1 MPPTVPLKFR
11 SPVVLPLHIVAFSG
25 TLTVGVGFTVSVK
38 LCVRPLQPFADGN
51 TVIVAVTGTVPLL
64 VTVNDGML
72 LPVPVNARPIV
83 LLVFVHV

>member
-1 MPPTVPLKFR
+1 MKFR
-11 SPVVLPLHIVAFSG
+11 SPVVLLLHIAAFSG

-38 LCVRPLQPFADGN
+38 LCVKPLQLLADGS
-51 TVIVAVTGTVPLL
+51 TVIVAIAGDAPPF

-72 LPVPVNARPIV
+72 LPAPVETRPMV